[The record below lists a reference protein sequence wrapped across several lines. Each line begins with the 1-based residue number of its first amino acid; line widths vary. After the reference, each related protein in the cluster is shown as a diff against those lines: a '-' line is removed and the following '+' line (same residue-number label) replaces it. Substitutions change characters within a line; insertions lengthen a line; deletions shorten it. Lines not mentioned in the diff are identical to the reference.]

1 MCSEDNASI
10 ESAKYILLRVKLS
23 MNQRLVI
30 WFLAVGLVSTCC
42 QAADQNST
50 PPNVVIILSDD
61 QAWTDYGFAGHQQI
75 KTPHLDRLAK
85 EGLLFTRGYVPSS
98 LCRPSL
104 MTLITGLY
112 PHQHGIT
119 GNDPPKG
126 TDRREM
132 LKHVRRVQTLPKLLG
147 AAGYSSFQCG
157 KWWEGNHTEGGF
169 TVGMTHGDPTKGGR
183 HGDLGLKIGRE
194 GLQPVADFLD
204 KNGEKP
210 FFLWYAP
217 MLPHTPHNPPQRLL
231 EKYRPLTDS
240 LHIAKY
246 WAMCEWWDES
256 VGEVLAL
263 LEKRKL
269 SENTLVV
276 YLADNGWLQD
286 PAAPKY
292 APRSKRSPN
301 EGGIRTPI
309 IVRWPAGIK
318 PQRDDQM
325 LVSSIDLAPT
335 ILAACGVKSPA
346 DLPGL
351 SLLPADQAK
360 VKERKFLFG
369 EIFEHDV
376 PDIDKPAAGLMFR
389 WCIDAR
395 EPAKLPKLILS
406 ADGKLAQLFEVA
418 TDVAEEHDL
427 ATKQPERVESLR
439 LELNRWWQP

>member
-1 MCSEDNASI
+1 MWPVTGVQLALHQQNV
-10 ESAKYILLRVKLS
+10 ILMLS
-23 MNQRLVI
+23 RIVFAYLFYCVLLS
-30 WFLAVGLVSTCC
+30 LATTTK
-42 QAADQNST
+42 AADKPQ
-50 PPNVVIILSDD
+50 PQPNVVIILSDD
-61 QAWTDYGFAGHQQI
+61 QAWTDYGFTGHQHI

-104 MTLITGLY
+104 MTLITGQY

-132 LKHVRRVQTLPKLLG
+132 LKHVRRAQTLPKLLG

-157 KWWEGNHTEGGF
+157 KWWEGNFAEGGF
-169 TVGMTHGDPTKGGR
+169 TAGMTHGDPTKGGR

-204 KNGEKP
+204 KNGEQP

-217 MLPHTPHNPPQRLL
+217 MLPHTPHTPPQRLL
-231 EKYRPLTDS
+231 DKYKPLTES
-240 LHIAKY
+240 LHVAKY

-256 VGEVLAL
+256 VGELL
-263 LEKRKL
+263 GMLEKRKL
-269 SENTLVV
+269 TENTLVV

-286 PAAPKY
+286 PAANKY

-318 PQRDDQM
+318 PQRDDAT

-335 ILAACGVKSPA
+335 ILEACGVKAPT
-346 DLPGL
+346 DLPGI
-351 SLLPADQAK
+351 SLLPAHQAE
-360 VKERKFLFG
+360 VKKRQFLFG

-376 PDIDKPAAGLMFR
+376 VDIDKPAAGLMFR
-389 WCIDAR
+389 WCINAR
-395 EPAKLPKLILS
+395 EPETLPKLILT
-406 ADGKLAQLFEVA
+406 ADGTTAELYEVA
-418 TDVAEEHDL
+418 TDPTEKHDL
-427 ATKQPERVESLR
+427 STKQPERVKSLR
-439 LELNRWWQP
+439 LELDRWWKP